1 MSDRKGA
8 NAHHRLTDQPQR
20 VLDGVGDGLRNK
32 DIAVLIG
39 VSEGAVKAT
48 VQQLFR
54 KTLTRKR
61 VQLVRI
67 ALEGSGPGLRADTT
81 TVAENNVLTDRGF
94 LQRSF
99 PILPTCAGFSS
110 APSRCRSLCSRR
122 PWKSSPRAWRRVSLR
137 KISSRKKYTA
147 QMRVTT
153 RSFWSSV
160 PPETGRAPRAFI
172 RAARSRSRSRPS
184 NTGSSWRLA
193 SRPFGRVR
201 APRCRSTSCS
211 RSRGGSLPGS
221 SS

>member
-1 MSDRKGA
+1 MSDREGS
-8 NAHHRLTDQPQR
+8 NARHRLTDQQQR

-54 KTLTRKR
+54 KTSTRKR
-61 VQLVRI
+61 VQLVLI

-81 TVAENNVLTDRGF
+81 TVAENNVLTHRRFFAAVFPYTTDVRRF
-94 LQRSF
+94 LVCTLALS
-99 PILPTCAGFSS
+99 IVVFSATVEIVAS
-110 APSRCRSLCSRR
+110 SLASGV
-122 PWKSSPRAWRRVSLR
+122 PAQD
-137 KISSRKKYTA
+137 SSRKKYTA

-160 PPETGRAPRAFI
+160 QPETGRAPKAFI